1 MFDHHKKSPWFVE
14 KYEPTPDLENLRKR
28 VRKEGWKGRLDN
40 FLVDLELGKFDPE
53 VNEAE
58 PEPPSPTKDA
68 GEVLHIESGDVTGDE
83 SKPTDDDIQDNV
95 EGDDD
100 EPARLDANGKSSSD
114 KKTINY
120 DEEMSVPPEG
130 NQVMIR
136 TIPPDIGR
144 IKLEEVRR
152 LSELFRIIAD
162 PVQSS

>member
-1 MFDHHKKSPWFVE
+1 MFDHHRKSPWFIE
-14 KYEPTPDLENLRKR
+14 KYEPTPELENLRRR

-40 FLVDLELGKFDPE
+40 FLNDLESGKFDPE

-58 PEPPSPTKDA
+58 PSLSVKDV
-68 GEVLHIESGDVTGDE
+68 GEVANIESSDVVGDE

-100 EPARLDANGKSSSD
+100 EPARLDANGKSAFD
-114 KKTINY
+114 KRNINY
-120 DEEMSVPPEG
+120 EEEMSVPPEG

-144 IKLEEVRR
+144 MKLEEVGR
-152 LSELFRIIAD
+152 LS
-162 PVQSS
+162 